1 MQIKTILCP
10 IDFSEISAN
19 AMEYAVFLASHHHA
33 ELLLL
38 HVVEYLQEFEQYQI
52 LVFTSQELVEKME
65 QQAHEELNKLT
76 EQIKKT
82 VKVETVVRQGKPFVE
97 IIKEAKEKDMD
108 LIVMASH
115 GRTGI
120 SHMLM
125 GSVAEK
131 VVRKAN
137 CPVLIVRDK
146 NTQFD
151 MQ

>member
-1 MQIKTILCP
+1 MKIKKILCP
-10 IDFSEISAN
+10 VDFSEISVN
-19 AMEYAVFLASHHHA
+19 ALDYAVFLASHHYA

-38 HVVEYLQEFEQYQI
+38 HVVEHLHEFEHYQI
-52 LVFTSQELVEKME
+52 LVFTPQEISEKME
-65 QQAHEELNKLT
+65 KNAYEELNKLAKS
-76 EQIKKT
+76 IKNT
-82 VKVETVVRQGKPFVE
+82 LKVETLIRQGKAFVE

-137 CPVLIVRDK
+137 CPVLVFRDK

-151 MQ
+151 SP

>member
-10 IDFSEISAN
+10 VDFSEISTN
-19 AMEYAVFLASHHHA
+19 AMKYAVFLASHHHA

-38 HVVEYLQEFEQYQI
+38 HVIEHLQEFEHYQV
-52 LVFTSQELVEKME
+52 LVFTPQELADEMEK
-65 QQAHEELNKLT
+65 QAYEELNKLT
-76 EQIKKT
+76 EQIQKT
-82 VKVETVVRQGKPFVE
+82 IKVEAVVRQGKAFVE
-97 IIKEAKEKDMD
+97 IIKVAKEKDMD
-108 LIVMASH
+108 MIVMGSQ

-131 VVRKAN
+131 VVRKAS

-146 NTQFD
+146 NIQFD
-151 MQ
+151 IS

>member
-1 MQIKTILCP
+1 MKIKKILCP
-10 IDFSEISAN
+10 VDFSEISAN
-19 AMEYAVFLASHHHA
+19 ALEYAVFLASHHHA

-38 HVVEYLQEFEQYQI
+38 HVVEHLHEFEHYQI
-52 LVFTSQELVEKME
+52 LVFTPQELWEKME
-65 QQAHEELNKLT
+65 KHTFEKLNKLA
-76 EQIKKT
+76 EPIKNT
-82 VKVETVVRQGKPFVE
+82 LKVETLIRQGKAFIE
-97 IIKEAKEKDMD
+97 IIKQANEKDMD
-108 LIVMASH
+108 LIVMGSK

-137 CPVLIVRDK
+137 CPVLVFRDK

-151 MQ
+151 IS

>member
-1 MQIKTILCP
+1 MEIKKILCP
-10 IDFSEISAN
+10 VDFSEISAN
-19 AMEYAVFLASHHHA
+19 AMKYAVFLASHHHA

-38 HVVEYLQEFEQYQI
+38 HVVEHLQEFEQYQI
-52 LVFTSQELVEKME
+52 LVFTSQELEKKME
-65 QQAHEELNKLT
+65 KQAYEELNKLT
-76 EQIKKT
+76 EPIKKT
-82 VKVETVVRQGKPFVE
+82 IKVETVVRQGKAFVE
-97 IIKEAKEKDMD
+97 IIREAKEKDMD
-108 LIVMASH
+108 IIVMGSH

-151 MQ
+151 IP

>member
-1 MQIKTILCP
+1 MEIKKILCP
-10 IDFSEISAN
+10 VDFSEISAN
-19 AMEYAVFLASHHHA
+19 ALEYAVFLASHHHA

-38 HVVEYLQEFEQYQI
+38 HVVEHLHEFEHYQI
-52 LVFTSQELVEKME
+52 LVFTPQELSEKME
-65 QQAHEELNKLT
+65 KHAYEELNKLA
-76 EQIKKT
+76 EPIKETLKI
-82 VKVETVVRQGKPFVE
+82 ETVIRQGKAFVE
-97 IIKEAKEKDMD
+97 IIKETKEKDMD

-137 CPVLIVRDK
+137 CPVLVFRDK
-146 NTQFD
+146 NTQLD
-151 MQ
+151 IP

>member
-1 MQIKTILCP
+1 
-10 IDFSEISAN
+10 
-19 AMEYAVFLASHHHA
+19 MEYAVFLASHHHA

-38 HVVEYLQEFEQYQI
+38 HVVEYLQDFEYYQI
-52 LVFTSQELVEKME
+52 LVFTPQEIAEKME
-65 QQAHEELNKLT
+65 KQAHEELNKLT
-76 EQIKKT
+76 KQIKKII
-82 VKVETVVRQGKPFVE
+82 KVETEVRQGKAFFE
-97 IIKEAKEKDMD
+97 IIKTAKEKDMD
-108 LIVMASH
+108 LIVMGSH

-146 NTQFD
+146 NTPSD
-151 MQ
+151 NS

>member
-38 HVVEYLQEFEQYQI
+38 HVVEHLQEFEQYQI
-52 LVFTSQELVEKME
+52 LVFTSQELSEKME
-65 QQAHEELNKLT
+65 KQAYEELNKLS

-82 VKVETVVRQGKPFVE
+82 IKVETLVRQGKPFVE
-97 IIKEAKEKDMD
+97 IIKQAKEKDMD

-115 GRTGI
+115 GRTGV

-151 MQ
+151 IP